1 MDETRKFRQTYDL
14 MLLLLTMILLGMG
27 LVMVFS
33 ASSELAQL
41 KYNDS
46 FHFVKRQCF
55 AAALGIGIMIA
66 VKRLP
71 YQVYQRI
78 VYPIL
83 GLSVVLLILTLV
95 PGFSTP
101 VKGASRW
108 LRLGSLSFQPSE
120 AAKLA
125 LVIYMAY
132 SLDKK
137 GEQVREFLG
146 GFLPHFFVGGILIG
160 LVLIQPDMGMAV
172 ILAALTG
179 MMLFIGGAQI
189 KHLALTGLAALPLA
203 IYAIVGKQYRLDRL
217 LTFLNPWEDPLQRG
231 FQIIHSFFAVASG
244 GLWGA
249 GLGAGK
255 QKLFYLPEPHTDFI
269 FAVVA
274 EELGFLGGCIMLIL
288 YCLLLYKIFQIAIN
302 ARDRFGY
309 YLGVGIAF
317 MVGFPVMV
325 HLGVVLGLLPTKGM
339 TLPFMSYGGSSLLLN
354 LTALGILLNIRCQS
368 QVRPDK

>member
-1 MDETRKFRQTYDL
+1 MGEVRKFRQTYDL
-14 MLLLLTMILLGMG
+14 ILLLLVMIILGMG

-41 KYNDS
+41 RYNDS

-55 AAALGIGIMIA
+55 AAVLGIGFMMA
-66 VKRLP
+66 MKRIP
-71 YQVYQRI
+71 YQAYQRI

-83 GLSVVLLILTLV
+83 GVCVFLLILTMV
-95 PGFSTP
+95 PGFSVH

-108 LRLGSLSFQPSE
+108 LRLGSFSFQPSE
-120 AAKLA
+120 VAKLA

-137 GEQVREFLG
+137 GEQVRDFLD
-146 GFLPHFFVGGILIG
+146 GFLPHLIVGGILVL
-160 LVLIQPDMGMAV
+160 LVLSQPDMGMAV
-172 ILAALTG
+172 ILAGMTG
-179 MMLFIGGAQI
+179 MMLFIGGARI
-189 KHLALTGLAALPLA
+189 KHLALTGMAALPLA
-203 IYAIVGKQYRLDRL
+203 IYAVIGKQYRMERL

-244 GLWGA
+244 GFWGA

-274 EELGFLGGCIMLIL
+274 EELGFIGVCIILIL
-288 YCLLLYKIFQIAIN
+288 YCLLLYKILHIAIN

-309 YLGVGIAF
+309 YLAVGIAF
-317 MVGFPVMV
+317 MVGFPVLV

-354 LTALGILLNIRCQS
+354 LTALGILLNIRAQG
-368 QVRPDK
+368 QVRSDK